1 MSYSS
6 SEVRS
11 DSLMLSSK
19 DADWSRPGIIDD
31 HAYFDDPGRPS
42 FSDRS
47 LCVVEKP
54 NWSILAIAAE
64 RRAFRDFRKGN
75 RECKVYL
82 QHNVFRKKIS

>member
-6 SEVRS
+6 SKVRS

-31 HAYFDDPGRPS
+31 
-42 FSDRS
+42 
-47 LCVVEKP
+47 VVEKP

-75 RECKVYL
+75 RECKVYV